1 MTVSV
6 IIPTHNRSEML
17 VNAINSAFAQRDV
30 DVDVIVVD
38 DASTDSTAKVMA
50 SYEGV
55 TYLRNLNSLGPGK
68 TRQKGYLAAKGE
80 YIVFL
85 DDDDYYTDFFF
96 YKKAIDLLEDDSR
109 LAFVSGNVKYYYAAT
124 NKFENSSVGLSGHI
138 NGSLYFEKF
147 MIGYNKPASTFP
159 TVFRK
164 SVLEQAG
171 FDNMEMMND
180 SSIYLR
186 ALLFG
191 DAYILDDVIG
201 VYTIHETN
209 ISKTINLPFLYENLK
224 EKLRILNFPQCT
236 IKDPKYWWY
245 QHYKLTYLYY
255 IASNHDVKKE
265 LSMLMWGIYHL
276 NGSLRMFSYIATRLI
291 RFPYRVFR
299 RL

>member
-96 YKKAIDLLEDDSR
+96 YRIYR
-109 LAFVSGNVKYYYAAT
+109 
-124 NKFENSSVGLSGHI
+124 
-138 NGSLYFEKF
+138 GSYSNLFWK
-147 MIGYNKPASTFP
+147 YNKTSQKLFYII
-159 TVFRK
+159 
-164 SVLEQAG
+164 
-171 FDNMEMMND
+171 
-180 SSIYLR
+180 IY
-186 ALLFG
+186 
-191 DAYILDDVIG
+191 DIL
-201 VYTIHETN
+201 Y
-209 ISKTINLPFLYENLK
+209 
-224 EKLRILNFPQCT
+224 
-236 IKDPKYWWY
+236 
-245 QHYKLTYLYY
+245 
-255 IASNHDVKKE
+255 
-265 LSMLMWGIYHL
+265 
-276 NGSLRMFSYIATRLI
+276 
-291 RFPYRVFR
+291 
-299 RL
+299 